1 MKMLLPC
8 LYAFLGCAAF
18 SVIFEEKRL
27 RIILSCSATGFVAWL
42 TYLLFGFLG
51 TSIRMQTVR
60 YFLAAVVVAL
70 LSEMFARIHKSPA
83 TLFLTIG
90 IIPLVPGAGIY
101 YTMEALLNG
110 SLSLFARRGLET
122 AACAGAIAVG
132 CSLVSSVFRMCSAAR
147 KRSALR
153 EE

>member
-51 TSIRMQTVR
+51 ASIRMQTVR

-147 KRSALR
+147 KRAAQR

>member
-8 LYAFLGCAAF
+8 LYAFLGCATF

-51 TSIRMQTVR
+51 ASIRMQTVR

-90 IIPLVPGAGIY
+90 IIPLVPNKHTSNIRFIF
-101 YTMEALLNG
+101 
-110 SLSLFARRGLET
+110 SFH
-122 AACAGAIAVG
+122 
-132 CSLVSSVFRMCSAAR
+132 FRQTF
-147 KRSALR
+147 LR
-153 EE
+153 LPFF